1 MIPCR
6 ALIRK
11 HLSLLKPGEIFT
23 TRDLLSY
30 GRRSAVDKTLCL
42 MVQAGYLTRLAFGVF
57 VITHTSKPFY
67 TVAEIVQ
74 RKALA
79 FGKTLYTHASNF
91 KVNRGW
97 RVNIKF
103 RSAKVVQDD
112 ISAPEVVSSTTEK
125 SQALTLRP
133 PHREPEDNAESQT
146 DQQQYPFSCSTSSSS
161 FRFRCGLSRKIK
173 LAMVRY
179 CCTKLL
185 KHGDTNVGLTIRGL
199 VAIGPQNID
208 DDIVQDAVNQLH
220 YKERAELRM
229 ANARMPHWLSDRLIT
244 AQSAIAAVLRFQT
257 ERAASNS

>member
-30 GRRSAVDKTLCL
+30 GRRSAVDKTLFL

-57 VITHTSKPFY
+57 VITHTSKSFY

-79 FGKTLYTHASNF
+79 FGKTIYTHASNF
-91 KVNRGW
+91 KVNRGR

-103 RSAKVVQDD
+103 RSAKVIQGD
-112 ISAPEVVSSTTEK
+112 INTAELVSSHTDN
-125 SQALTLRP
+125 SQALTLRHE
-133 PHREPEDNAESQT
+133 HREPQT

-161 FRFRCGLSRKIK
+161 FRFRCGLMRNVN

-199 VAIGPQNID
+199 VAIGPKAID
-208 DDIVQDAVNQLH
+208 DDIVQAAVNQLH
-220 YKERAELRM
+220 YKEQAELRM
-229 ANARMPHWLSDRLIT
+229 ANAWMPHWLSNRLIT
-244 AQSAIAAVLRFQT
+244 VQSAIDSVLRFQKT
-257 ERAASNS
+257 RTAPNC